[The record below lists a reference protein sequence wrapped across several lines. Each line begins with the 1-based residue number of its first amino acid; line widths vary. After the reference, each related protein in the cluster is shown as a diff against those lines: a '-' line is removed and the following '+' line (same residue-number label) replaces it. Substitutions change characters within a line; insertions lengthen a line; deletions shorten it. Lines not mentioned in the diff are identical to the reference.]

1 MEHAATVALSKAGS
15 EEVRVLQ
22 RSSSA
27 LQTEMPAT
35 TRARPHE
42 PAWNWGK
49 AAKVRRIRA
58 PLRYPAADDI
68 IADMSTLELSDEQV
82 ISLVRGLPAE
92 RKRAALLALAQEAQA
107 GREDRLRW
115 AEAQLRRASAQRGL
129 EWDRLSEDER
139 ESFVD
144 TLLHEK

>member
-1 MEHAATVALSKAGS
+1 MRHAGWKGYLTPLLPKKGVKYPS
-15 EEVRVLQ
+15 VLP
-22 RSSSA
+22 A
-27 LQTEMPAT
+27 AQTRT
-35 TRARPHE
+35 
-42 PAWNWGK
+42 
-49 AAKVRRIRA
+49 
-58 PLRYPAADDI
+58 YPKSVADDI

-129 EWDRLSEDER
+129 DWDRLSEDER

-144 TLLHEK
+144 ALLHEK